1 MKWSGFCL
9 LATLAV
15 LCLLDGHKTSAAPSP
30 RTDDLLK
37 TLQDLEQIYS
47 SMARPRFGKR
57 DRLINN
63 NGIYRS
69 AESDYA
75 DDQSNDDGHV
85 PVADGMGSDAE
96 MRSVSERIR
105 ERDDASPSTMRH
117 RQLQKLP
124 LLYHY
129 QLN

>member
-47 SMARPRFGKR
+47 SMARPSVRSGSVIEPEMSKKVQRAMKMIEMQRLERLYAHRARPRFGKR

-75 DDQSNDDGHV
+75 DDQLPMGW
-85 PVADGMGSDAE
+85 VAT
-96 MRSVSERIR
+96 RR
-105 ERDDASPSTMRH
+105 
-117 RQLQKLP
+117 
-124 LLYHY
+124 
-129 QLN
+129 